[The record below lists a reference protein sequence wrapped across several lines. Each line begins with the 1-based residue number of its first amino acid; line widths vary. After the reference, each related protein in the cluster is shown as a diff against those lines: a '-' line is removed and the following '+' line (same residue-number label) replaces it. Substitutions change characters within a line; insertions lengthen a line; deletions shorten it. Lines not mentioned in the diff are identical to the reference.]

1 MSQYKTVKANRFEVN
16 EEEVKEVLE
25 KLKPVKSAGLDVLK
39 AELYKELTND
49 RRAMEKLTSYV
60 TKRFERRDKN
70 QQNGRNKIN
79 YDIKKE

>member
-1 MSQYKTVKANRFEVN
+1 MSQYKTVKVNRFEVN

-25 KLKPVKSAGLDVLK
+25 KLKPVKSAGLDGLK

-49 RRAMEKLTSYV
+49 RRAMEKLTSY
-60 TKRFERRDKN
+60 KRFERRDKN
-70 QQNGRNKIN
+70 QQNGRNKNN